1 MNTKMNYIR
10 GQEARGMST
19 INRDTEIID
28 ATTPKKSGTRKGNV
42 NHITTNFHT
51 VCVKPHTALGGIHDT
66 EIEALHDQAVKDHNL
81 GWLVVG
87 TLGIEGE
94 GKHRHGHL
102 RQIIETPSETHVT
115 KGRYEP
121 LVDKNRQVHLDK
133 LGKKNITVHC
143 GQPKKGERKHMRAFT
158 HLAYPWKNMAEGYSS
173 LEDFIQY
180 FLQKDTNDTAKYR
193 SYGLFDNGNVM
204 EDEDKISFATA
215 IWNRWLKEKDK
226 VIKYLIRWDEEDF
239 NEQALQFME
248 DNDIPLNEWQPDAES
263 QAKIITAMYF
273 HKGNKK
279 QYLLTR
285 FFKKFPNLYGTLIV
299 KKKSPDFEAL
309 VFSAVRK
316 ELTKV
321 HGEQLT
327 QLVPTKIT
335 SEKVKQ
341 LEAKVYKLDQEND
354 EIYRKFKDY
363 RLRSRK
369 RKREADME
377 KCSECGFEVDGPH
390 TRSVCKKHWTDN
402 YDSEDHDEEDFYRGY
417 GDLD

>member
-28 ATTPKKSGTRKGNV
+28 VSTPKKSGTRTSHGN
-42 NHITTNFHT
+42 HTITNFHT
-51 VCVKPHTALGGIHDT
+51 VCVNPHNALGGIHDS
-66 EIEALHDQAVKDHNL
+66 EIEAVHQQAAEDFKS
-81 GWLVVG
+81 GWIRCA
-87 TLGIEGE
+87 TLGVEGSK
-94 GKHRHGHL
+94 GQRHAHL
-102 RQIIETPSETHVT
+102 RQVIETPSETHVT
-115 KGRYEP
+115 KKRYEP
-121 LVDKNRQVHLDK
+121 LIDENRQVYLDQS
-133 LGKKNITVHC
+133 GKKNITVHC

-158 HLAYPWKNMAEGYSS
+158 HLAYPWKYMAQGYDS
-173 LEDFIQY
+173 LNDFIQY
-180 FLQKDTNDTAKYR
+180 FLKRDMKDTPKYR
-193 SYGLFDNGNVM
+193 SYGLFDNGM
-204 EDEDKISFATA
+204 DDEDKTCFATA
-215 IWNRWLKEKDK
+215 IWRRWLKEKDK

-248 DNDIPLNEWQPDAES
+248 DNDIPLNEWQPDVES
-263 QAKIITAMYF
+263 QTKIITAMVL
-273 HKGNKK
+273 HKGNEK

-285 FFKKFPNLYGTLIV
+285 FFKKFPTLYGSLIV

-316 ELTKV
+316 ELTRV
-321 HGEQLT
+321 HGEKLT

-377 KCSECGFEVDGPH
+377 KCSECGLDTNGLGTSSICV
-390 TRSVCKKHWTDN
+390 KHWTSN

-417 GDLD
+417 GD